1 MTAHRYVTARRL
13 DRLHDL
19 VTPAD
24 LDVLRTLRK
33 LRVGSG
39 LQIQA
44 LHHGVGDDAKQRRIR
59 QLARLSRLQLVC
71 RMDRRIGGLGG
82 GSVSSVYTLD
92 VAGLRLIDDSGQ
104 ARRPWQPSTPFVRHA
119 LACTQ
124 VYVDLV
130 LAERRG
136 HLDLI
141 NFDAEPRCWRD
152 YRNRRGERLTLK
164 PDADVTLGVGEFE
177 WHWWVEVDLGTESRP
192 RLAAKGAQYV
202 EYLHTGDAQRERG
215 VSPLVGFL
223 VLDDRRRDVVLEA
236 LQRPSRGQASTFV
249 VGTLSQTIDM
259 LRGLAGEVV
268 R

>member
-13 DRLHDL
+13 DRLHGL
-19 VTPAD
+19 ATPAD

-33 LRVGSG
+33 LRVASG

-44 LHHGVGDDAKQRRIR
+44 LHHGDGDDAKQRRIR
-59 QLARLSRLQLVC
+59 QLRRLSRLQLIG

-82 GSVSSVYTLD
+82 GSVSTIYTLD
-92 VAGLRLIDDSGQ
+92 VAGLRLIDDSAH
-104 ARRPWQPSTPFVRHA
+104 ARRPWQPSTPFVRHS

-124 VYVDLV
+124 VFVDLV

-152 YRNRRGERLTLK
+152 YRNRRGEPLSIK
-164 PDADVTLGVGEFE
+164 PDADVTIGVGEFE

-192 RLAAKGAQYV
+192 RIAAKAAQYV
-202 EYLHTGDAQRERG
+202 EYLQTGDAQRERG

-223 VLDDRRRDVVLEA
+223 VPDDPRRFVVLDA
-236 LQRPSRGQASTFV
+236 LKRTSRERPSTFV
-249 VGTLSQTIDM
+249 VDTLDHAVDM
-259 LRGLAGEVV
+259 LRGQAGEVA